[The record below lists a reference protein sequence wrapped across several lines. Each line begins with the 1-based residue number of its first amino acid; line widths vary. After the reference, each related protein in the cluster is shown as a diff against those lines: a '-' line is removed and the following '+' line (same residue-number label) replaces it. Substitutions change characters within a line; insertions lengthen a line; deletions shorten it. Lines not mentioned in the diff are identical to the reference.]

1 MNMAHVAYY
10 ANLVLE
16 ALDMETLVVAYWQGL
31 WEGKLTEWIAKK
43 NDEFRVTTMQGLKS
57 DTGKAVRTR
66 GVAALGS
73 FANIY
78 IQSKI
83 AEFSEWTAD
92 NDPYGEHDFGSIEI
106 DGLPK
111 IFWKIDYYA
120 NADIEYGTADRLNAY
135 RVLVIMLA
143 DEY

>member
-1 MNMAHVAYY
+1 MNMAHVAHY

-16 ALDMETLVVAYWQGL
+16 ALGMETLVVAYWQGL
-31 WEGKLTEWIAKK
+31 WEGKLTERIAKQ
-43 NDEFRVTTMQGLKS
+43 NDAFRVTTMQGLQG

-73 FANIY
+73 FANIL
-78 IQSKI
+78 IQYRI
-83 AEFSEWTAD
+83 AEFSEWTED
-92 NDPYGEHDFGSIEI
+92 NDPYGEHDFGALQI
-106 DGLPK
+106 DGLPE

-120 NADIEYGTADRLNAY
+120 NADMEFGTADRLNAY
-135 RVLVIMLA
+135 RVLTIMLA

>member
-106 DGLPK
+106 NGLPK